1 MDTVN
6 PQVDIQPTWKLEIWV
21 RDVDLLKLK
30 PGLNKDSEGEPKI
43 PKHVICQAACVYDIH
58 GKYTQMLSFLERLSI
73 LLHAYNQTKR
83 TGILHNTTQPP
94 VLDAAIKIAGLLQ
107 SYKLQMSSLSNIS
120 KKAKDSN
127 AYCTPR
133 HITTSSK
140 NGH

>member
-73 LLHAYNQTKR
+73 LLHAYSQITR
-83 TGILHNTTQPP
+83 IGLHNTMQPP
-94 VLDAAIKIAGLLQ
+94 VLNAANEIAGLLQ
-107 SYKLQMSSLSNIS
+107 RYELTEQ
-120 KKAKDSN
+120 
-127 AYCTPR
+127 
-133 HITTSSK
+133 H
-140 NGH
+140 